1 MLEVLKVVEHN
12 ILSTLS
18 HLSTLADANEDL
30 HVHVD
35 QANEGEHTSG
45 EGWVPDKRE
54 GVPKYEGWVTSSFTR
69 INLIDTIMLGDSD
82 LQEFWHIQSKG

>member
-1 MLEVLKVVEHN
+1 MLEVLKVVDHN

-54 GVPKYEGWVTSSFTR
+54 GVQKYEGRVPSCLAWIHQLPLCVAHS
-69 INLIDTIMLGDSD
+69 L
-82 LQEFWHIQSKG
+82 

>member
-1 MLEVLKVVEHN
+1 MLLVELLQVCDPN
-12 ILSTLS
+12 ILSNLS

-35 QANEGEHTSG
+35 QANEGEHPSG

-54 GVPKYEGWVTSSFTR
+54 GVPKYKGWIPACLAWIHFICPIV
-69 INLIDTIMLGDSD
+69 LC
-82 LQEFWHIQSKG
+82 

>member
-35 QANEGEHTSG
+35 QANEGE
-45 EGWVPDKRE
+45 GWVPDKRE
-54 GVPKYEGWVTSSFTR
+54 DVQKYQGWIPMCLAYIHFICPIV
-69 INLIDTIMLGDSD
+69 LG
-82 LQEFWHIQSKG
+82 